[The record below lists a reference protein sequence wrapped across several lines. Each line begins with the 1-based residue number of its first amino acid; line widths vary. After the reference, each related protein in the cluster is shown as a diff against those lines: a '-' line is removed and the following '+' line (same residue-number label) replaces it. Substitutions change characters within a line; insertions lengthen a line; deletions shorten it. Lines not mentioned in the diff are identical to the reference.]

1 MRRLSRAQ
9 LGELLPALVLLIAAL
24 ITPVLALVLAPR
36 AADVLA
42 ALGAAFTSWLA
53 WALLLPVLAGLVL
66 TLATKRLW
74 AWPYV
79 YLLGLLLALTSAGA
93 YTPTVDQMYLYTSE
107 LVLVLTILVA
117 EAIGLSVGRWLSRA
131 AGMTYFLA
139 AAVWQVV
146 HAVRA
151 PGSVLVVT
159 WQRWSLGLGALLFAV
174 HAVIQFVL
182 WRRDWKAQLKEAEQ
196 AAQEGREAPL
206 KPTTGAEHG
215 PWVFKLPWLQKSP
228 PTDAERAAQELSK
241 PAGAEPDADNGT
253 SAAAPNPSE
262 PNPGGMELLRLTGDQ
277 LNKDTEPPGA
287 DADPPGADADAEGA
301 R

>member
-182 WRRDWKAQLKEAEQ
+182 WRRDWKAQLAEAEQ

-206 KPTTGAEHG
+206 RPTAGAEHG
-215 PWVFKLPWLQKSP
+215 PWVFKLPWLRDNPPP
-228 PTDAERAAQELSK
+228 PTDQAPQDTSK
-241 PAGAEPDADNGT
+241 PAGTAPDAD
-253 SAAAPNPSE
+253 SAASAGTTNPGE
-262 PNPGGMELLRLTGDQ
+262 PNRDKADNLRLVD
-277 LNKDTEPPGA
+277 NPPPDT
-287 DADPPGADADAEGA
+287 DADPPGADAEPPGTDAEGD